1 MPDPGN
7 GWGRSSVSSP
17 MDALTEPAQVARVTE
32 PPFEDFFQAH
42 FERILRV
49 LYLVGGDRHEA
60 EDLAQEALV
69 KAYERWDR
77 IRGLSDPAGYVYR
90 MALNARRSRFRRLAL
105 AARKSVGRLEPDP
118 ISATDDRDVIRRALR
133 TLPEGQREA
142 LVLVEWLGLSDEEAG
157 KLLGVRP
164 VTVRVRIS
172 RARPKLQEALRDV

>member
-1 MPDPGN
+1 
-7 GWGRSSVSSP
+7 
-17 MDALTEPAQVARVTE
+17 MDALTESAEVARRTE
-32 PPFEDFFQAH
+32 PRFQDFFHEH
-42 FERILRV
+42 FEPLLRV

-60 EDLAQEALV
+60 EDVAQEALV

-77 IRGLSDPAGYVYR
+77 IRRLSDPAGYVYR
-90 MALNARRSRFRRLAL
+90 MALNARRSRLRRVAL
-105 AARKSVGRLEPDP
+105 AARKAAGRLEPDP
-118 ISATDDRDVIRRALR
+118 VSATDDRDAIRRALR

-142 LVLVEWLGLSDEEAG
+142 LVLVEWLGLTDEEAG